1 MKIEEFKAAIGKDRG
16 LARPNLW
23 RIYLPNASS
32 LGIADPFAERDSKTL
47 DLMCNAAQLPGRQIT
62 TNERMYGM
70 KSEKMPYGYIV
81 DDVSLTFY
89 DNNDYSIKRYWD
101 GWQDKIISRNVYEV
115 KYKNEYAREVTIQ
128 QLDHQGGEVYTCVL
142 SEAFPTT
149 VNVIELNNDQDGLV
163 LVNVQLAFTDWR

>member
-1 MKIEEFKAAIGKDRG
+1 MEH
-16 LARPNLW
+16 W
-23 RIYLPNASS
+23 
-32 LGIADPFAERDSKTL
+32 PFTVKNSK
-47 DLMCNAAQLPGRQIT
+47 
-62 TNERMYGM
+62 
-70 KSEKMPYGYIV
+70 
-81 DDVSLTFY
+81 
-89 DNNDYSIKRYWD
+89 NDKPLL
-101 GWQDKIISRNVYEV
+101 EV